1 MPTKE
6 EVTEFLRNNPQFAK
20 EYFLTHAS
28 PKLVE
33 TWVMQRSRAISVPD
47 VNRVNKISRSSTD
60 LVLRPLTATSNV
72 RLNRFLSGTSGHGSA
87 NNLNVGNVG
96 IPPIRPKRKTFEELS
111 ALNEKDLFMELIRDI
126 AHELDVDALSHKI
139 LVNVSV
145 LTKCDR
151 SSLFLCKGH
160 KDRKYLISRL
170 FDVTADCTVEE
181 AVKPIEDAIIIP
193 FGVGIAGNAAAT
205 GEIINIEDAYKD
217 PRFNRKIDEET
228 GYKTHS
234 ILCMPIKNQD
244 LEVIGVAQII
254 NKKEGDQRFTA
265 KDIEVFENYL
275 TFCGIGLTNAQLF
288 ESSVQEF
295 TRNQVLLNLARNIF
309 EDTECLDTVVRR
321 IMTHAQD
328 LILCQRC
335 TVYIIDKTKSEESED
350 GENRVVFSS
359 VFDLIQDETGDQS
372 VQKDYWQD
380 LAAKSTE
387 KSMVYSG
394 FAMLCA
400 QTGDVMNIDGFG
412 NDKLCGL
419 DDESF
424 KADCMLC
431 APIYNNHNEVIGV
444 AQLLNKKDA
453 HSFDENDE
461 AMFEGFAIFCG
472 LGIHNTQMYEKA
484 ALMLARQKL
493 NMEVLQYHAS
503 AGPVDTDQL
512 ANAELPSVEHY
523 KLDTFEFD
531 DIGMTDLETCM
542 ASVRMYTDLDLL
554 HRFNVPQKTMCNFIL
569 TVKKNYRPVTYHNW
583 RHAFN
588 VAQSMFTLL
597 KAGQMLSWFSDLEL
611 FILLTGCLCH
621 DLDHRGTNNQFQLK
635 SGSAIARLYGTST
648 MEHHHFDHSVMI
660 LKSEGSNIFD
670 NLNDEDYKLAI
681 KLLEESILSTDLALY
696 FKKRS
701 AFQNLVETKKADW
714 TQFENR
720 AVLRGMMMTA
730 CDVAAI
736 TKPWEI
742 QQRVAELVASEFFE
756 QGDIERSEYSSDPI
770 PMMDRNK
777 HSELPSMQVGFID
790 FVCLPL
796 YKVFY
801 HINPLLKPLYDGVIE
816 NKKNWQG
823 TKDVYD
829 PKKVVVI
836 EPPKD
841 TSQNRKL
848 SHATKTNQKNNLKK
862 VSISVP
868 NNRNNKS
875 AACSLL

>member
-1 MPTKE
+1 MLTKA
-6 EVTEFLRNNPQFAK
+6 EVSQFLKNNPEFTK
-20 EYFLTHAS
+20 EYFLSHAS

-33 TWVMQRSRAISVPD
+33 SWVQLRSRKLSIPD
-47 VNRVNKISRSSTD
+47 VNRVNKISRSCTD
-60 LVLRPLTATSNV
+60 LVLRPLTAASNT
-72 RLNRFLSGTSGHGSA
+72 RLNRFLGSA
-87 NNLNVGNVG
+87 TGVNNSSNGNDKNQETSFQ
-96 IPPIRPKRKTFEELS
+96 RPKRKTFEELS

-126 AHELDVDALSHKI
+126 AYELDVDELSHKI
-139 LVNVSV
+139 LVNVSI
-145 LTKCDR
+145 LTRCDR
-151 SSLFLCKGH
+151 SSLFLCRGH

-170 FDVTADCTVEE
+170 FDVTAESTVEE
-181 AVKPIEDAIIIP
+181 AVKPLEEAIIIP
-193 FGVGIAGNAAAT
+193 FGVGIAGNAASS

-217 PRFNRKIDEET
+217 SRFNRKIDEET
-228 GYKTHS
+228 GYKTNS

-244 LEVIGVAQII
+244 SEVIGVAQII
-254 NKKEGDQRFTA
+254 NKKEGEQKFTA
-265 KDIEVFENYL
+265 KDIEVFQNYL

-288 ESSVQEF
+288 DASVQEYK
-295 TRNQVLLNLARNIF
+295 RNQVLLNLARNIF

-328 LILCQRC
+328 LIACQRC
-335 TVYIIDKTKSEESED
+335 TVYITDRIQSDESED
-350 GENRVVFSS
+350 NSIVFSS
-359 VFDLIQDETGDQS
+359 VFDLIHDVELGETK

-380 LAAKSTE
+380 LEAKSTD

-394 FAMLCA
+394 FAILCA
-400 QTGDVMNIDGFG
+400 STGEVMNIDGFG
-412 NDKLCGL
+412 NDKLCGI
-419 DDESF
+419 DENDF
-424 KADCMLC
+424 KAECMLC
-431 APIYNNHNEVIGV
+431 APIMNNQNEVIGV
-444 AQLLNKKDA
+444 AQLLNKQGA

-484 ALMLARQKL
+484 SLMLARQKL

-503 AGPVDTDQL
+503 AGPVDID
-512 ANAELPSVEHY
+512 ELMNTEVPTVEQY
-523 KLDTFEFD
+523 QLDTFEFD
-531 DIGMTDLETCM
+531 DIDMTDLETCM
-542 ASVRMYTDLDLL
+542 SSVRMYMDLDLL
-554 HRFNVPQKTMCNFIL
+554 HRFKVPYKTMCNFIL

-597 KAGQMLSWFSDLEL
+597 KAGQMLSWFTDLEL
-611 FILLTGCLCH
+611 FVLLTGCLCH

-635 SGSAIARLYGTST
+635 SSSAISRLYGTST

-670 NLNDEDYKLAI
+670 NLNDEDYKLAM
-681 KLLEESILSTDLALY
+681 KLLEDAILSTDLALY
-696 FKKRS
+696 FKKRA
-701 AFQNLVETKKADW
+701 AFQDLVETKKADW

-756 QGDIERSEYSSDPI
+756 QGDMERSEYSTDPI
-770 PMMDRNK
+770 PMMDRTK
-777 HSELPSMQVGFID
+777 HKELPSMQAGFID
-790 FVCLPL
+790 FVCMPL

-801 HINPLLKPLYDGVIE
+801 HINPLLKPLYDGVID
-816 NKKNWQG
+816 NKKNWQNA
-823 TKDVYD
+823 KDIYD
-829 PKKVVVI
+829 PEKVVVQ

-841 TSQNRKL
+841 VPQNRKF
-848 SHATKTNQKNNLKK
+848 SHAPNNKPQGKK
-862 VSISVP
+862 VSIYEP
-868 NNRNNKS
+868 NQRS
-875 AACSLL
+875 TTCSLL